1 MTVVAILRCSQIIL
15 VVTVILVTMK
25 LPNKFKCLSN
35 AVIFMN
41 GINYCLGYISN
52 LENEVS
58 KKHTITK
65 QTIQGST
72 ELASGFCQTRK
83 DIDKKTFKT
92 QNSMVNKQVRHIH
105 SEAVALLTFKTNSLL
120 SKIQLSIKSK

>member
-1 MTVVAILRCSQIIL
+1 
-15 VVTVILVTMK
+15 MK

-72 ELASGFCQTRK
+72 ELASGFCQIRK

-92 QNSMVNKQVRHIH
+92 QNRMVDRQVRHIQ
-105 SEAVALLTFKTNSLL
+105 SEAVALLTSKTNSLL
-120 SKIQLSIKSK
+120 SKIQLGIKSK

>member
-72 ELASGFCQTRK
+72 ELASGFCQIRK
-83 DIDKKTFKT
+83 DIDNKTFKT
-92 QNSMVNKQVRHIH
+92 RNRMVDKQVRHIH

>member
-15 VVTVILVTMK
+15 VVTVILATMK

-72 ELASGFCQTRK
+72 ELTSGFCQIRK
-83 DIDKKTFKT
+83 DIDNKTFKT
-92 QNSMVNKQVRHIH
+92 QNRMVDKQVRHIH

>member
-1 MTVVAILRCSQIIL
+1 MTVVVILRCSQIIL

-52 LENEVS
+52 LENKVS
-58 KKHTITK
+58 KKKHNITK

-72 ELASGFCQTRK
+72 EFASGFYQIRK

-92 QNSMVNKQVRHIH
+92 QKRMVDKQVRHIH
-105 SEAVALLTFKTNSLL
+105 SEAVALLTLILKQSFVKNTVGY
-120 SKIQLSIKSK
+120 

>member
-65 QTIQGST
+65 QAIQGST
-72 ELASGFCQTRK
+72 ELASGFCQIRK

-92 QNSMVNKQVRHIH
+92 QNRMVDKQVRHIH

-120 SKIQLSIKSK
+120 SKIQLGIKSK